1 MYGGNG
7 ERRAKLLGGGEVVS
21 AGVAAWL
28 RGPRSPHRHRR
39 GNNTHHYIALHT
51 DTTTAPPV
59 LLQDT
64 YFNTKTSS
72 SIIAHNK
79 KKEARTVTDIIPKKG
94 LKGHYLR

>member
-7 ERRAKLLGGGEVVS
+7 ERWAKLLGGGEVVS

-28 RGPRSPHRHRR
+28 RSAARGPRTATAAAT
-39 GNNTHHYIALHT
+39 THITTSHYT
-51 DTTTAPPV
+51 QTPPPPV